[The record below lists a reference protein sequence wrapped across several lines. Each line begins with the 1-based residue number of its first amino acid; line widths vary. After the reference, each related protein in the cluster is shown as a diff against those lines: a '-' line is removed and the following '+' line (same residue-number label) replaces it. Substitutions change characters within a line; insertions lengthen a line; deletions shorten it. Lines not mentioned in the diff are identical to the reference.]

1 MSQIR
6 VGTLVVV
13 GTLVDEISVVSIRT
27 LVRILVAVNAS
38 KPPLS
43 LIRTFI
49 AVNRASTVVLDAQQA
64 LWLPV
69 ALLVAL
75 LIALL
80 VALLVALLGIRLT
93 VIQRLACLVRSVPL
107 IPPFL
112 ALLELVVAVLLP

>member
-1 MSQIR
+1 M
-6 VGTLVVV
+6 
-13 GTLVDEISVVSIRT
+13 DEISVVSIRT

-80 VALLVALLGIRLT
+80 VALLIALLVALLGIRLT